1 MKPGKDQITKI
12 KVGKEYLEEGDYEI
26 IGYTN
31 NIKKGTAK
39 MTLKGVGDYGGTKT
53 VTFKIVPRN
62 VVWWTP
68 EEKRKLYDM
77 LQNLLQFN

>member
-1 MKPGKDQITKI
+1 
-12 KVGKEYLEEGDYEI
+12 
-26 IGYTN
+26 
-31 NIKKGTAK
+31 
-39 MTLKGVGDYGGTKT
+39 MTLRGVGDYGGTKT
-53 VTFKIVPRN
+53 VTFKIVPPN